1 MAKRVHVLLAFHAHE
16 PLWDLP
22 AHLQAAGP
30 DMRVV
35 QAVPPENYLRRRA
48 KEGRNIYRDLLV
60 FARAMGIRVSVD
72 ISNDLLHQLK
82 TILPRTYE
90 ELQRAYRAGTI
101 YPLYTTAHHTH
112 AVLLEPEELAEEVRL
127 NQEAI
132 HDLVGAPRPRHPTF
146 FFTECSVHPRFF
158 PALEGAGF
166 EAIVHPHLSDRKGVY
181 KTSDPDYDYV
191 HRPFVVGTRLVALPR
206 HFRVSQEI
214 WRPVTRMYPQEV
226 KSQGYLMGAYY
237 VFDTEYRERR
247 YMDSPIDRAQG
258 VEEYAEVLTQALE
271 AAPDGGLLVYIQD
284 LELMD
289 FGDVALDVIRAAWT
303 RVQATARTEIQF
315 DTPDEFLDALPGPPP
330 ARVDHSGMGWA
341 PETRVL
347 LRSDGHYPP
356 LYAGEYGGRDVV
368 PQIFRPH
375 PFIYW
380 EPGKYLVGLFAW
392 LLRTFGYTPLIGV
405 HAAVLS
411 EEGYLLYRFPFEERL
426 AVGFRLLKQADN
438 WGWQPSE
445 ALNKRPYLYGMML
458 ADALMVLLR
467 FYPNRFPVVEERLD
481 PRLLVG
487 LGRLP
492 EGLVDTRIAYL
503 RFGLE
508 RLREERHDYDP
519 SEALRQLDYATDFR
533 DKAGR
538 GAENLIDAY
547 RGLDGDFRAPG
558 RWQRFLLEAREH
570 CRNVFLSLDHLQ
582 RTWMAA
588 GEVDAL
594 LEGMYRYLYD
604 LYPPRFP
611 EILDEVDRGT
621 QAPERVYLGMRL
633 VHFAIA
639 PESAVAGRQ
648 LSALAVSPDVL
659 IVSVR
664 RGARMIVP
672 RGDTALKGGDQ
683 ITVATTREGD
693 VHLEDIVAVRGG

>member
-1 MAKRVHVLLAFHAHE
+1 MSKRVHVILAFHAHE

-22 AHLQAAGP
+22 THLQAAVP

-60 FARAMGIRVSVD
+60 FARAMGVRVAVD
-72 ISNDLLHQLK
+72 ISNDLLHQIR
-82 TILPRTYE
+82 TILPRTFE

-127 NQEAI
+127 NEDAL
-132 HDLVGAPRPRHPTF
+132 HDLVGAPRPRHRVF

-158 PALEGAGF
+158 PVLERAGV

-181 KTSDPDYDYV
+181 TVSDPHYDYV
-191 HRPFVVGTRLVALPR
+191 YRPFLVGERLVALPR

-214 WRPVTRMYPQEV
+214 WRPITRMYPQEV
-226 KSQGYLMGAYY
+226 KSQGYIMGAYY
-237 VFDTEYRERR
+237 VFDTEYREKRFLD
-247 YMDSPIDRAQG
+247 YPIDRSQG
-258 VEEYAEVLTQALE
+258 VDEYAQILADALE
-271 AAPDGGLLVYIQD
+271 AAPDGGLILYIQD

-289 FGDVALDVIRAAWT
+289 FGDVALDLLRAAWT
-303 RVQATARTEIQF
+303 RVLATSRVEVSF
-315 DTPDEFLDALPGPPP
+315 ETPDEFLDSLSELPP
-330 ARVDHSGMGWA
+330 ARVDHRGMGWA
-341 PETRVL
+341 PEARVL

-356 LYAGEYGGRDVV
+356 LYAGEYGGIDAV
-368 PQIFRPH
+368 PQIFRRH
-375 PFIYW
+375 PFVYW

-392 LLRTFGYTPLIGV
+392 LLRAFGYSSLIEA

-411 EEGYLLYRFPFEERL
+411 DEGYQLYRFPFEKRI

-438 WGWQPSE
+438 WGWQPNE
-445 ALNKRPYLYGMML
+445 ALHKRPYLYGLML
-458 ADALMVLLR
+458 ADALMIVLR
-467 FYPNRFPVVEERLD
+467 FYPDRFPVVEDRLD

-492 EGLVDTRIAYL
+492 EGLLDTRIAYL
-503 RFGLE
+503 RFALE
-508 RLREERHDYDP
+508 RLREERLGYDP

-538 GAENLIDAY
+538 GVEYLIDAY
-547 RGLDGDFRAPG
+547 RALDGDFRNPE
-558 RWQRFLLEAREH
+558 RWQRVLLEAREH
-570 CRNVFLSLDHLQ
+570 CRNVFLALDHIQ

-588 GEVDAL
+588 GEVDFL
-594 LEGMYRYLYD
+594 LEAMYRYLYD

-621 QAPERVYLGMRL
+621 PAERVYFGMRL
-633 VHFAIA
+633 LHFAIPA
-639 PESAVAGRQ
+639 DSPAVGHP
-648 LSALAVSPDVL
+648 LNALAISPDAL
-659 IVSVR
+659 IVAVR
-664 RGARMIVP
+664 RGPRMLVP
-672 RGDTALKGGDQ
+672 RGDTVLQGGDQ
-683 ITVATTREGD
+683 ITVATTRGGH
-693 VHLEDIVAVRGG
+693 VRLEEILAVR

>member
-1 MAKRVHVLLAFHAHE
+1 MAKRVHVVLAFHAHE

-22 AHLQAAGP
+22 AHLQAAVS
-30 DMRVV
+30 DMRVA

-48 KEGRNIYRDLLV
+48 KEGRNIYRDLLG
-60 FARAMGIRVSVD
+60 FARAMDIRVTVD
-72 ISNDLLHQLK
+72 ISNDLLHQIK

-112 AVLLEPEELAEEVRL
+112 AVLLEPDELAEELRL
-127 NQEAI
+127 NEEAL
-132 HDLVGAPRPRHPTF
+132 HDLVGAPRPRHRVF
-146 FFTECSVHPRFF
+146 FFTECSAHPRFF
-158 PALEGAGF
+158 PALEEAGI
-166 EAIVHPHLSDRKGVY
+166 EAIVHTHLNDRNGVL
-181 KTSDPDYDYV
+181 TVSDPSYDYV
-191 HRPFVVGTRLVALPR
+191 HRPFLMGRRLVALPR

-226 KSQGYLMGAYY
+226 KSQGYLMGAYH
-237 VFDTEYRERR
+237 VFDTEYREQRHL
-247 YMDSPIDRAQG
+247 DFPIDRTQG
-258 VEEYAEVLTQALE
+258 VDEYAHILSEALE
-271 AAPDGGLLVYIQD
+271 AAPDGGLILYIQD

-289 FGDVALDVIRAAWT
+289 FGDVALDVLRAAWA
-303 RVQATARTEIQF
+303 RVLSASRQDIKFE
-315 DTPDEFLDALPGPPP
+315 TPDDYLDTLSGPPP
-330 ARVDHSGMGWA
+330 ARADHRGMGWA

-356 LYAGEYGGRDVV
+356 LYAGEYGGVDAV
-368 PQIFRPH
+368 PQIFRAH

-392 LLRTFGYTPLIGV
+392 LLRAFGYDPMIGV
-405 HAAVLS
+405 SAGVLS
-411 EEGYLLYRFPFEERL
+411 DEGYQLNRFPLEKRI
-426 AVGFRLLKQADN
+426 AVAFRLLKQADD

-445 ALNKRPYLYGMML
+445 ALNKRPYLYGIGIG
-458 ADALMVLLR
+458 DALMVMLR
-467 FYPNRFPVVEERLD
+467 FYPDRFPVVEDRLD

-492 EGLVDTRIAYL
+492 EGLLDTRIAYL

-508 RLREERHDYDP
+508 RLREERLDYEP

-538 GAENLIDAY
+538 GVEN
-547 RGLDGDFRAPG
+547 
-558 RWQRFLLEAREH
+558 LLEAYRALDSDFRTPALWQRVLLETREH

-588 GEVDAL
+588 GEVDFL
-594 LEGMYRYLYD
+594 LEAMYRYLYD

-621 QAPERVYLGMRL
+621 PAEQVYLGVRL
-633 VHFAIA
+633 LRFAIPA
-639 PESAVAGRQ
+639 DSPVIGRQ
-648 LSALAVSPDVL
+648 ITTLAISPDAL
-659 IVSVR
+659 IVAVR
-664 RGARMIVP
+664 RGPRMLIP
-672 RGDTALKGGDQ
+672 HGDTVLQGGDQ
-683 ITVATTREGD
+683 ITVAT
-693 VHLEDIVAVRGG
+693 ARGGKVRLEEIVTTR

>member
-1 MAKRVHVLLAFHAHE
+1 MAKRVHVILAFHAHE

-22 AHLQAAGP
+22 AHLQAASP

-60 FARAMGIRVSVD
+60 FARAMGVRVTLD
-72 ISNDLLHQLK
+72 ISNDLLYQLK
-82 TILPRTYE
+82 AILPRTFE
-90 ELQRAYRAGTI
+90 ELQRAYRANVI

-112 AVLLEPEELAEEVRL
+112 AALLEPDEMGEELRL
-127 NQEAI
+127 NEEAL
-132 HDLVGAPRPRHPTF
+132 HDWVGAPRPRHRTF

-158 PALEGAGF
+158 PVLESAGI
-166 EAIVHPHLSDRKGVY
+166 EAIVHPHLSDRKGIYSV
-181 KTSDPDYDYV
+181 SDPGYDYV
-191 HRPFVVGTRLVALPR
+191 HRPFLMGTRLVAMPR

-226 KSQGYLMGAYY
+226 KSQGFLMGSYY

-247 YMDSPIDRAQG
+247 YLEAPIDRARG
-258 VEEYAEVLTQALE
+258 VDEYAEQLREAL
-271 AAPDGGLLVYIQD
+271 AAVPDGGLILYIQD

-289 FGDVALDVIRAAWT
+289 FGDIALDLMQAAWAQV
-303 RVQATARTEIQF
+303 RSSSDAEIHF
-315 DTPDEFLDALPGPPP
+315 ETPDEFLEATPLPPP
-330 ARVDHSGMGWA
+330 ARVDHQGMGWA

-356 LYAGEYGGRDVV
+356 LYAGEYGGQDVV
-368 PQIFRPH
+368 PQIFRSH

-392 LLRTFGYTPLIGV
+392 FLRVFGYSPSVGV
-405 HAAVLS
+405 HASILA
-411 EEGYLLYRFPFEERL
+411 EEGYQLYRFPFEERL
-426 AVGFRLLKQADN
+426 SVGLRLLKQADN

-445 ALNKRPYLYGMML
+445 ALNKRPYMYGLML

-467 FYPNRFPVVEERLD
+467 FRPDRFPVTEERLD

-492 EGLVDTRIAYL
+492 EGLLDTRIAYL

-519 SEALRQLDYATDFR
+519 IEAMRQLDYATDFR

-538 GAENLIDAY
+538 GVENLLDAY
-547 RGLDGDFRAPG
+547 RGLDADFGNLG
-558 RWQRFLLEAREH
+558 RWQRILLETREH

-582 RTWMAA
+582 RTWIAA

-594 LEGMYRYLYD
+594 LEGMFRYLYD

-611 EILDEVDRGT
+611 EILDEVDRGMP
-621 QAPERVYLGMRL
+621 ALDRVYLGTRL
-633 VHFAIA
+633 VRFAIA
-639 PESAVAGRQ
+639 PDSAAAGR
-648 LSALAVSPDVL
+648 LLNALAVSPDSL
-659 IVSVR
+659 IVAVR
-664 RGARMIVP
+664 RGRRMLVP
-672 RGDTALKGGDQ
+672 RGETMLQSGDM

-693 VHLEDIVAVRGG
+693 VRLEDIVAPKNH